1 MFKRIFP
8 LVLASMAAS
17 AWHPLN
23 EFLEQTFA
31 KDDLLGHL
39 LQSPVNV
46 ISISLAAA
54 VLGFIIVRFCEIFCE
69 SGWQKSALLPMGE
82 QDFTS
87 YDSVEHFS
95 LRLSADAARARKC
108 PLRLLDACFQ
118 AVRRDWSRQAAQDA
132 LDAKYKLLQDEL
144 ATRYRTWG
152 YLVGAIATAGFFGT
166 MLGSSQAMRH
176 IQDASQ
182 ATIQLHVAFD
192 TTLVALLLGG
202 VVGYLLAGLRSYDD
216 TVLTQAYDIVFQH
229 FVQRIRQRR
238 DA

>member
-8 LVLASMAAS
+8 LVLASVAAS
-17 AWHPLN
+17 AWHPLT

-54 VLGFIIVRFCEIFCE
+54 VLGFIIVRFYEVFCE
-69 SGWQKSALLPMGE
+69 SGWQKRALLPMGE

-87 YDSVEHFS
+87 YDSVEQFS
-95 LRLSADAARARKC
+95 LRLSADAAKSRR
-108 PLRLLDACFQ
+108 PLRLLDGCFQ
-118 AVRRDWSRQAAQDA
+118 AVQRDWSRQAAQDA

-144 ATRYRTWG
+144 ATRYRTRG
-152 YLVGAIATAGFFGT
+152 YLVGAIATTGFFGT

-216 TVLTQAYDIVFQH
+216 TVLTQAYDNVFQH